1 MLVKAV
7 PVPLAFKYHF
17 TLPVLHVAVK
27 VLLPPLHITLGL
39 ALADVGLAGEA
50 FTVTLILTLALVHV
64 PLSHT
69 A

>member
-1 MLVKAV
+1 MAS
-7 PVPLAFKYHF
+7 KYHF

-39 ALADVGLAGEA
+39 ALADVGLEREA
-50 FTVTLILTLALVHV
+50 LTVTVTLLVLRLAHV